1 MSRLSDRTLR
11 WIGYGLAFWAVLM
24 TPVSIWLNAR
34 LGDGSE
40 VVTQVVLGL
49 TFGVVLVVVVTAQPR
64 NGTVWALLLGAL
76 GGATSAAAGAFVE
89 LRLNAPIQDI
99 LDAGL
104 DSTAPSELDLLTSLS
119 LFWGSWAFL
128 AIFALTIHLVLLFP
142 DGHLPS
148 RFWRFVGWG
157 TAGAIALAGIQS
169 ARYLGPWIDA
179 PYDRA
184 AAQAMNG
191 PIGVIITALLLTG
204 MAALVQLVVSYRR
217 SSGIT
222 RLQYRWV
229 TFAVALNVVP
239 WWALSESLLPE
250 LVADIVFTASLAAI
264 PISLAIAITR
274 YRLFDIDLVISR
286 TLLFAGLIGFITL
299 VYAGLVAGL
308 GSVVGGAN
316 LGWSIAATAIV
327 AVVFEPVRN
336 RIQRWVNRL
345 IYGQR
350 ATPYEVLADLTGR
363 LARTEREEGLLDRMA
378 TRVAEG
384 TGADRVVVWAA
395 TADGF
400 EPLATEPTELAPR
413 SAETSLR
420 DLPGVAVPIEH
431 DGEVLGALSVE
442 TRRDEALSGT
452 ERRLIDDLTGSVGL
466 AMRRSRLDEELER
479 KAQELADSRR
489 RLVGAQDEERRRLE
503 RELGRGVQQQ
513 VMALREQLDLAVA
526 KVQASGLDQVV
537 VFLNQMSKET
547 QDAIDQIRALAHG
560 IYPPL
565 LEADGLTAAVIALGD
580 LAPVEVE
587 VHHDVARRHPLP
599 VEAAAYFCAS
609 EALTNAIKHGRPPI
623 VIELSDV
630 DGDLRFQV
638 SDAGPGFDP
647 ATTIRGSGLNNLND
661 RLDAL
666 GGSVTID
673 SAQGRP
679 TVIRG
684 RLPLN
689 TAVDAV
695 PAAAGV

>member
-11 WIGYGLAFWAVLM
+11 WIGYGLTLLAVLA
-24 TPVSIWLNAR
+24 TPVNAWLSAR

-40 VVTQVVLGL
+40 IVTQIILGL
-49 TFGVVLVVVVTAQPR
+49 TFGAVLVVVVTAQPR

-76 GGATSAAAGAFVE
+76 GGATGGTAVLVVE
-89 LRLNAPIQDI
+89 LRLDAPIENI

-104 DSTAPSELDLLTSLS
+104 GSSAPSELDLVTSLS

-128 AIFALTIHLVLLFP
+128 TIFALTIHLVLLFP
-142 DGHLPS
+142 DGRLPS
-148 RFWRFVGWG
+148 RFWRYVAWA
-157 TAGAIALAGIQS
+157 TAGAIVAAGIQA
-169 ARYLGPWIDA
+169 ARHLGPWIDA

-184 AAQAMNG
+184 AARAVNE
-191 PIGVIITALLLTG
+191 PIGMITTALLLIG
-204 MAALVQLVVSYRR
+204 MAAVVQLVVSYRR

-229 TFAVALNVVP
+229 TFALALNVIP
-239 WWALSESLLPE
+239 WWALSGSLLPE
-250 LVADIVFTASLAAI
+250 LVTDIIFTAGLAAI
-264 PISLAIAITR
+264 PISLAVAITR

-308 GSVVGGAN
+308 GSVVGGAG

-327 AVVFEPVRN
+327 AVVFEPVRS

-345 IYGQR
+345 VYGQR

-384 TGADRVVVWAA
+384 TGADRVVVWTA

-400 EPLATEPTELAPR
+400 EPLATEPAELAPR
-413 SAETSLR
+413 STETLLW

-442 TRRDEALSGT
+442 TRRGEALSGT

-466 AMRRSRLDEELER
+466 AMRRRRLDEELER
-479 KAQELADSRR
+479 KARELADSRR

-513 VMALREQLDLAVA
+513 VMALGEQLEVVEA
-526 KVQASGLDQVV
+526 KARASGLDQVA
-537 VFLNQMSKET
+537 VFLNQMSNEA
-547 QDAIDQIRALAHG
+547 QNAIGQIRALAHG

-565 LEADGLTAAVIALGD
+565 LEAEGLTAAVLALGE

-587 VHHDVARRHPLP
+587 VRHQLGRRHPLP
-599 VEAAAYFCAS
+599 VEAAAYFCVS

-623 VIELSDV
+623 VIELSDG

-638 SDAGPGFDP
+638 SDTGPGFDP
-647 ATTIRGSGLNNLND
+647 ATTARGSGLNNLDD

-673 SAQGRP
+673 SAPGRA

-684 RLPLN
+684 RLPLD
-689 TAVDAV
+689 TTVAVAG
-695 PAAAGV
+695 AAGA